1 MPIAEID
8 IWRAAKLL
16 VDRHGAQA
24 PVKSARRADAMR
36 NMGDLA
42 GRAVWLRIK
51 AAREDLLAEKP
62 RGAVI
67 V

>member
-1 MPIAEID
+1 M
-8 IWRAAKLL
+8 L

-24 PVKSARRADAMR
+24 PTKSARRADAMR

-51 AAREDLLAEKP
+51 AACEDLLAEKP
-62 RGAVI
+62 K
-67 V
+67 